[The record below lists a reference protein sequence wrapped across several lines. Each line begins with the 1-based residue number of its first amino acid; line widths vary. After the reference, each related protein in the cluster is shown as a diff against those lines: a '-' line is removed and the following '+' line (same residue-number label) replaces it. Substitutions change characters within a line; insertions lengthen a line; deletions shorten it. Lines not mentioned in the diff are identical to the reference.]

1 MRSNRS
7 TDKPG
12 CRSASVCSFSSGG
25 TPEGSEPFANANGL
39 GAGPPRDWP
48 ARVVQSSSVGDR
60 SEPPISNQGPK
71 SEQNR
76 KPSMPTRASAYRR
89 KWPLRGRHLKT
100 EFAPTADPPVRP
112 QNGLYAPSAAISFP
126 PNLAAGVAET
136 QITNRREDR
145 SHPKPG
151 HLCESTLTS
160 SGFTRSG
167 TVQPSMS
174 YSAMH

>member
-1 MRSNRS
+1 MELHSNISINNLYRHRLGVPVSVPINEAETGLFITRTQHPHQRFAHPAFPSDAAVEWAKSIMRSNRS

-71 SEQNR
+71 SVQNR
-76 KPSMPTRASAYRR
+76 KPFDAYAGFCLPPKVAVARKAS
-89 KWPLRGRHLKT
+89 
-100 EFAPTADPPVRP
+100 
-112 QNGLYAPSAAISFP
+112 
-126 PNLAAGVAET
+126 
-136 QITNRREDR
+136 
-145 SHPKPG
+145 
-151 HLCESTLTS
+151 
-160 SGFTRSG
+160 
-167 TVQPSMS
+167 
-174 YSAMH
+174 

>member
-1 MRSNRS
+1 MPIGICLQFFIRRHARRIGAFRKCERIGRGSAKRLAGSGSPKFERWRSQRAGQSPTKVRNWCKTGNR
-7 TDKPG
+7 
-12 CRSASVCSFSSGG
+12 
-25 TPEGSEPFANANGL
+25 
-39 GAGPPRDWP
+39 
-48 ARVVQSSSVGDR
+48 
-60 SEPPISNQGPK
+60 
-71 SEQNR
+71 
-76 KPSMPTRASAYRR
+76 SMPTRASAYRR
-89 KWPLRGRHLKT
+89 KWPLRGTHLKT